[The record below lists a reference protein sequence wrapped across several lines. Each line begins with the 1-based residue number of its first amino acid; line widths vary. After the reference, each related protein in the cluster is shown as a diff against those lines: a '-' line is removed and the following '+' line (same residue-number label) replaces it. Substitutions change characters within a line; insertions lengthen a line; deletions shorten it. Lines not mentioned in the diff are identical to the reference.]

1 MLHFIGFIITGIIV
15 GLLARAIKPG
25 NDNMGFMVTALLG
38 MAGALL
44 AGWAGRAFGWY
55 GPDDAAGF
63 AMSTLGAII
72 VLLGYSALT
81 TRRRTHI

>member
-25 NDNMGFMVTALLG
+25 NDNMGFMMTALLG

-55 GPDDAAGF
+55 EADDAAGF
-63 AMSTLGAII
+63 AMSTLGAIV
-72 VLLGYSALT
+72 VLFGYNALAS
-81 TRRRTHI
+81 RKRTHI